1 MTMPKRKKIDRKE
14 IDEAVLSERLGLR
27 EDWIDRWER
36 DGERLQESSAPVQLP
51 AFIRNASGEIE
62 IAQAEAAIDRLVV
75 AGCNRRVVYFCLEQL
90 SPAAMEI
97 RSGREWTAVPC
108 KDGSDDSLHMRE
120 GKLKPSEDLKKLA
133 TKAKVVKKEIHLY
146 QRELLLAA
154 QTNVHPLPD
163 GMTTRL
169 ELAED
174 AIALLE
180 SSLAWIAKLAEGYA
194 APYAT
199 TLLKSKG
206 LIFLTAYVWM
216 YAESGKLRGPQH
228 NTGNDVEAANKPQ
241 VRAQREV
248 HPHDN
253 ALASVVNCCTGKDG
267 GWSPSELYA
276 KLDTF
281 RTDHPRLYALLYSKL
296 KELHD
301 FLSR

>member
-1 MTMPKRKKIDRKE
+1 
-14 IDEAVLSERLGLR
+14 
-27 EDWIDRWER
+27 
-36 DGERLQESSAPVQLP
+36 
-51 AFIRNASGEIE
+51 
-62 IAQAEAAIDRLVV
+62 
-75 AGCNRRVVYFCLEQL
+75 
-90 SPAAMEI
+90 MEI
-97 RSGREWTAVPC
+97 RSGREWTAVPG
-108 KDGSDDSLHMRE
+108 KDGGDDSLHMRE

-169 ELAED
+169 EPAED

-228 NTGNDVEAANKPQ
+228 LAAKDIGATNRPE
-241 VRAQREV
+241 VRARRDV
-248 HPHDN
+248 HPQDA
-253 ALASVVNCCTGKDG
+253 ALASVATLCSGKDG

-281 RTDHPRLYALLYSKL
+281 QTDHPRLYALLYSKL

>member
-1 MTMPKRKKIDRKE
+1 MPKGKKIDRKE

-27 EDWIDRWER
+27 QDWIDRWER
-36 DGERLQESSAPVQLP
+36 DGEWVQESSAPDQLP
-51 AFIRNASGEIE
+51 AFIRNASGKIE

-97 RSGREWTAVPC
+97 RSGTEWSAEPG
-108 KDGSDDSLHMRE
+108 KDGEDDSVHRR
-120 GKLKPSEDLKKLA
+120 GRKLKPSEDLNKLA
-133 TKAKVVKKEIHLY
+133 TKAKAVRKEIHLY

-154 QTNVHPLPD
+154 QTNVHPLPV
-163 GMTTRL
+163 GITTRP

-174 AIALLE
+174 TIALLE
-180 SSLAWIAKLAEGYA
+180 SSLSWIVKLAEGYA
-194 APYAT
+194 APYET

-206 LIFLTAYVWM
+206 LLYLTAYVWM

-228 NTGNDVEAANKPQ
+228 LAAKDIGAANRPE
-241 VRAQREV
+241 VRARRDV
-248 HPHDN
+248 HPQDA
-253 ALASVVNCCTGKDG
+253 ALASVATLCSGKDG

-281 RTDHPRLYALLYSKL
+281 QTDHPRLYALLYSKL